1 MDYYYSAV
9 FCSDID
15 IVTNSVNGIIEEL
28 EEVFPTKEA
37 ALETRIILN
46 ELLINGVMHGNHCL
60 RAKCIR
66 LSVETIGDVLFIS
79 VKDEGEGIEEDNGLN
94 EELCTY
100 GRGLAIVKR
109 LTDSLVIEKNSIKVK
124 KQFI

>member
-9 FCSDID
+9 FCSDLD
-15 IVTNSVNGIIEEL
+15 IVKSSVNSIIEEL

-46 ELLINGVMHGNHCL
+46 ELLINGILHGNHCL

-66 LSVETIGDVLFIS
+66 LSVETIGGALFIS
-79 VKDEGEGIEEDNGLN
+79 VKDEGEGIEDCN
-94 EELCTY
+94 EPNDELCTY

-109 LTDSLVIEKNSIKVK
+109 LTDSVVIEKNSIKVK
-124 KQFI
+124 KHFI